1 MRSSRRADRNGDD
14 DELRVGDRLGERRR
28 LLHPAARSRTLEHG
42 GIGVEA
48 ATAGA
53 DAGGGQRDGSADQ
66 AGADNGEALHCTL
79 PLGRSLGWSRRA
91 PIGRDL
97 LLQHVEEGREDRA
110 DPALREGSGVR
121 LDERLQ
127 QLRLALR
134 VDPPLPGGVLVV
146 ADGGDELEPPVEQ
159 LEQPPV
165 EPGDLVPECVELAHE
180 RCFSPAPTV
189 IASRLAGGASG
200 QTQPGS

>member
-1 MRSSRRADRNGDD
+1 LRSSRRADRNGDD

-97 LLQHVEEGREDRA
+97 LLQHVEDRGEDGCHA
-110 DPALREGSGVR
+110 SLGKGPGVR
-121 LDERLQ
+121 RDERLQ
-127 QLRLALR
+127 QLGLALG
-134 VDPPLPGGVLVV
+134 VDPALPGGVLVI
-146 ADGGDELEPPVEQ
+146 AYRRDELEPPVQQ

-165 EPGDLVPECVELAHE
+165 ELGDLAPEGLELGHE
-180 RCFSPAPTV
+180 WCFSPARTAT
-189 IASRLAGGASG
+189 ASRFAGGASG